1 MWAALLTAALVSG
14 SKPKPPAPRVVFADA
29 RTGVA
34 QLYSAPAS
42 GRGLA
47 QLTFGGSTDW
57 SSPAASPDGR
67 FVAALRGQQLW
78 AMRPDGSGA
87 RMLAPSADTFS
98 WSGDSRR
105 LAFGSGVA
113 VWTVARWGGAP
124 RRVTDGTDDRAPS
137 LSPDG
142 RSIAFLRAGG
152 QGWNL
157 VVRRNGR
164 ETVVAQQ
171 VWGSPTWSRDGRWIA
186 VRGANGEVELARP
199 GGGQL
204 RVVARGGGAL
214 LLGAGTAWSP
224 DNRRIAFED
233 LDGLRVVSVA
243 GGASRLLVKGQMHG
257 IAWRGAGD
265 EIAFATASRAGV
277 VTLAGR
283 VRTLVPFAVGEAQA
297 GVGWT
302 AAPKSLRFRKVEP
315 IPPLVEVSGRE
326 LRSRVP
332 IRALSADGDRVAYP
346 LCPHVLGAW
355 RPGDA
360 AQVPLGHATVA
371 ACRPGYPQALY
382 DLALAGD
389 RLAYMIREGGIQ
401 VRWWLMLT
409 TLARRDEGTAIASGE
424 DCCAGN
430 PLLPPAGDVLG
441 DGSLLVYGAWS
452 RTTPESIWRLDY
464 PPAEIV
470 QNAQPLSL
478 DAGRIAARRDDGSLE
493 LLGADGSVLRTFDV
507 QALGAAL
514 AGDDLVVLVQ
524 GQLRDYS
531 ASTGELL
538 HAWPLPDVPSAG
550 RCRRL
555 YCPSPRLTLDDA
567 ARGIAVYT
575 LDGTVHLLRLRDAFD
590 STVPGAT
597 TAELEDAGLFYA
609 YAGAAPWPGRIR
621 FVPFAELPL

>member
-1 MWAALLTAALVSG
+1 MWAALIATALFAG
-14 SKPKPPAPRVVFADA
+14 STPQPPAPRVVFADA
-29 RTGVA
+29 RTGVS
-34 QLYSAPAS
+34 QLYSVQAS

-57 SSPAASPDGR
+57 TSPAASPDGR
-67 FVAALRGQQLW
+67 FVAALHGQQLW
-78 AMRPDGSGA
+78 VMRPDGSAA
-87 RMLAPSADTFS
+87 RMLAPSADAFS

-105 LAFGSGVA
+105 LAFGSGVT
-113 VWTVARWGGAP
+113 VWTVTRAGGAR
-124 RRVTDGTDDRAPS
+124 RRVTDGPDDRTPS

-142 RSIAFLRAGG
+142 RSIAFLRAGDP
-152 QGWNL
+152 GWNL
-157 VVRRNGR
+157 VVRRDGR

-171 VWGSPTWSRDGRWIA
+171 VWGSPSWSPDGKWIA
-186 VRGANGEVELARP
+186 VRGADGEVELARP
-199 GGGQL
+199 TGGPL
-204 RVVARGGGAL
+204 RVVARGGGSL
-214 LLGAGTAWSP
+214 FSAGTAWSP
-224 DNRRIAFED
+224 DSRRIAYED
-233 LDGLRVVSVA
+233 LDGLRVVAVA
-243 GGASRLLVKGQMHG
+243 GGASRLLVKSQTHG
-257 IAWRGAGD
+257 IAWSRDG
-265 EIAFATASRAGV
+265 IAYATTTEVGH
-277 VTLAGR
+277 VTPGGR
-283 VRTLVPFAVGEAQA
+283 VRTLVHFALGEAQP

-302 AAPKSLRFRKVEP
+302 AAPKSLRFRKVAP
-315 IPPLVEVSGRE
+315 IPPLVEVSDRE

-332 IRALSADGDRVAYP
+332 IRALSADGDRVAYA

-360 AQVPLGHATVA
+360 TQVPLGDATVA

-389 RLAYMIREGGIQ
+389 RLAYMVREGGIQ

-409 TLARRDEGTAIASGE
+409 TLARRDEGTAVASGA
-424 DCCAGN
+424 DCCAGD
-430 PLLPPAGDVLG
+430 PLLPPTGDVLG

-452 RTTPESIWRLDY
+452 RTTSESIWRLDS
-464 PPAEIV
+464 PPAEIA
-470 QNAQPLSL
+470 QDAQPLSL
-478 DAGRIAARRDDGSLE
+478 DAGRIVARLADGSLE
-493 LLGADGSVLRTFDV
+493 LVAADGNVLRTFAVDT
-507 QALGAAL
+507 LGAAL

-524 GQLRDYS
+524 RELRDYS

-538 HAWPLPDVPSAG
+538 HAWPLPDVSSAG

-575 LDGTVHLLRLRDAFD
+575 LDGAVHLLRLRDGFD

-597 TAELEDAGLFYA
+597 TAELEDSGLFYA

-621 FVPFAELPL
+621 FVPFSVLPL